1 VSKLIISEFNSLFPK
16 ANLVTCVSDRA
27 TDSPDNIGNLKQEVA
42 KLREEVERLSQAIPA
57 QKAKQTEQPSKPS
70 FGESLSE
77 YVNDVVQSVM
87 SGISSELERSVFVD
101 PTGAWFDRHVAKAQ
115 ARSMTPAE
123 AEKAS
128 TLMAS
133 MASEH
138 RLRILSELL
147 YGGRYASEIE
157 SVLKDISP
165 STISGHLKI
174 LQETGLIVQEADRG
188 RYLITLPGRIALKMA
203 TRLSRFFER
212 RRP

>member
-1 VSKLIISEFNSLFPK
+1 MPELSSFFLKP
-16 ANLVTCVSDRA
+16 NLVMKLPEKINEP
-27 TDSPDNIGNLKQEVA
+27 PDNIGNLKEEVA
-42 KLREEVERLSQAIPA
+42 RLREEVQRLSEAIP
-57 QKAKQTEQPSKPS
+57 QKAKQSEASSRPS

-87 SGISSELERSVFVD
+87 SGISSEIERSVLVD

-115 ARSMTPAE
+115 ARSMSVAE
-123 AEKAS
+123 AERAS
-128 TLMAS
+128 TLMGA

-165 STISGHLKI
+165 STISSHLKI
-174 LQETGLIVQEADRG
+174 LEEAGLVVQEGDRG

-203 TRLSRFFER
+203 TRLTRFLEHR
-212 RRP
+212 RS

>member
-1 VSKLIISEFNSLFPK
+1 LPEKINE
-16 ANLVTCVSDRA
+16 T
-27 TDSPDNIGNLKQEVA
+27 PDNIGNLKEEVA
-42 KLREEVERLSQAIPA
+42 RLREEVQRLSQAIPS
-57 QKAKQTEQPSKPS
+57 QKAKQSETPSRTS

-87 SGISSELERSVFVD
+87 SGISSEIERSVFVD

-115 ARSMTPAE
+115 ARSMSAAE
-123 AEKAS
+123 AERAA
-128 TLMAS
+128 TLMGA

-165 STISGHLKI
+165 STISSHLKT
-174 LQETGLIVQEADRG
+174 LEEAGLVVQEGDRG

-203 TRLSRFFER
+203 TRLTRFLEH

>member
-1 VSKLIISEFNSLFPK
+1 MQLPEKNSE
-16 ANLVTCVSDRA
+16 T
-27 TDSPDNIGNLKQEVA
+27 PDNIGKLKEEVA
-42 KLREEVERLSQAIPA
+42 QLREEVQRLSQAIPSE
-57 QKAKQTEQPSKPS
+57 KAKHSETSGRRG

-87 SGISSELERSVFVD
+87 SGISSEIERSVFVD

-115 ARSMTPAE
+115 ARSMSVAE
-123 AEKAS
+123 AERAS
-128 TLMAS
+128 TLMGA

-174 LQETGLIVQEADRG
+174 LEETGLVVQEGERG

-203 TRLSRFFER
+203 TRLTRFLER
-212 RRP
+212 RR

>member
-1 VSKLIISEFNSLFPK
+1 MSEFNSLFSKP
-16 ANLVTCVSDRA
+16 NLVIQMPEKT
-27 TDSPDNIGNLKQEVA
+27 TDSPDNIGSLKDEVTR
-42 KLREEVERLSQAIPA
+42 LREEVQRLSQAIPSE
-57 QKAKQTEQPSKPS
+57 KVKQSDQSSKPS

-87 SGISSELERSVFVD
+87 SGISSEIERSVFVD

-115 ARSMTPAE
+115 ARSMTVAE
-123 AEKAS
+123 AERAS
-128 TLMAS
+128 TLMGA

-165 STISGHLKI
+165 STISGHLKT
-174 LQETGLIVQEADRG
+174 LQEAGLVVQEGDRG
-188 RYLITLPGRIALKMA
+188 RYLITLPGRIALRMA
-203 TRLSRFFER
+203 TRLTRFLER
-212 RRP
+212 RRS